1 MVRFKSNKL
10 QLKGEF
16 VWDKEREYC
25 KERCTTYIH
34 TPTQRER
41 ERERGGGVHYYI
53 HILLKTCSE
62 TICFLMQP
70 FVIME
75 CSMNKSLI

>member
-34 TPTQRER
+34 TPTQS
-41 ERERGGGVHYYI
+41 ERERGGYTTTFI
-53 HILLKTCSE
+53 FCLKHVVRRYVS
-62 TICFLMQP
+62 
-70 FVIME
+70 
-75 CSMNKSLI
+75 